1 MRRVRVLEPDG
12 RVVWRSKQELGLRYR
27 GSDLEGCLILSVE
40 LELRPDDVERLR
52 RVRMDATRRKALTQP
67 LDARSAGCTFRN
79 PEGESAGRLIDCLGL
94 KGLRR
99 GEAQVSTIHGN
110 FIINRG
116 AATPGDILGLMDEV
130 RARVFEDRGLT
141 LEPELRLIA

>member
-1 MRRVRVLEPDG
+1 MN
-12 RVVWRSKQELGLRYR
+12 K
-27 GSDLEGCLILSVE
+27 LSGIA
-40 LELRPDDVERLR
+40 P
-52 RVRMDATRRKALTQP
+52 A
-67 LDARSAGCTFRN
+67 AGDIFLVQSIFRN